1 MSKSITA
8 TAFKRPTQAVR
19 QRPYIFFRS
28 VQNYTLSPTIAGIGQ
43 TANVVTLRP
52 QGNIADGNR
61 VTHGWKIWIN
71 YIQPTKNPL
80 FIHLNGNTINFG
92 ANITHPVLLIDTTLD
107 PLGIDSTE
115 YKIFNPDPEGKE
127 VSINMFVIEQI
138 LQISPM

>member
-1 MSKSITA
+1 MSKNITA

-19 QRPYIFFRS
+19 QRPYIFYRS
-28 VQNYTLSPTIAGIGQ
+28 VQNYTLVPNQPGIGQ

-71 YIQPTKNPL
+71 YQIRSTAPL
-80 FIHLNGNTINFG
+80 FIHLNGNNINFG
-92 ANITHPVLLIDTTLD
+92 TINNPVLLIDTTLD

-115 YKIFNPDPEGKE
+115 YKIFNSDPENTLQY
-127 VSINMFVIEQI
+127 INMFVIEQI

>member
-1 MSKSITA
+1 MSKNITA

-28 VQNYTLSPTIAGIGQ
+28 VQNYTLVPTIPGIGQ

-61 VTHGWKIWIN
+61 VTHGWKIYVNHVTSTRQALIV
-71 YIQPTKNPL
+71 
-80 FIHLNGNTINFG
+80 HLNGNNINFG
-92 ANITHPVLLIDTTLD
+92 WGNTHPVLLIDTTLD

-115 YKIFNPDPEGKE
+115 YKIFNPDPEAQQLN
-127 VSINMFVIEQI
+127 INMFVIEQI